1 LLGKLNTE
9 EEQEIAAQFGVRS
22 ILTVKLFRDGQ
33 TVDEFMGAL
42 PEQVRL
48 GYDSW
53 LCASR

>member
-1 LLGKLNTE
+1 MLGKLNTE